1 MKISEIDTGVARKI
15 HKINYTPNIGGDPEF
30 FIGDKEGRIRSADD
44 FFPSKHDPIRVT
56 ARNDK
61 NSRLFFDGIQAEMAV
76 AHQTC
81 REYFAGNIE
90 RVWREVYNR
99 IPSDHQVILSPAE
112 KIRKSILDKA
122 DPEARIFGCEPDFN
136 AYTLTTNTPEMDA
149 SEHPHR
155 YAGGHIHLGLASSYL
170 TQDKPEYKLAK
181 TEDGHIR
188 IIRFLDLLLTIPTM
202 RLDNDNGS
210 KLRRSK
216 YGKAGCFRPTP
227 YGIEYRT
234 PSCWWLKS
242 PMFISLVYGLARMAW
257 SVASVNMDKAYREAV
272 GFDEETIR
280 GVIDESDLI
289 TADKIWKNLR
299 PYLASTGV
307 YTCNPLHIAS
317 LRGTENSYI
326 EDNYV
331 PNKNVPKSP
340 KGQVIHSLASFEY
353 MRENGVY
360 SVIDKDLKK
369 EWRVNDGFQ
378 SSQGMIAG
386 SYKKLKGNKDFIK
399 FQTSLLKELY

>member
-1 MKISEIDTGVARKI
+1 MKISEIDKEIGRRIYKV
-15 HKINYTPNIGGDPEF
+15 NYLPRIGGDPEF
-30 FIGDKEGRIRSADD
+30 FIGDEKGRVRSADD
-44 FFPSKHDPIRVT
+44 FFPSKNDPIRVI
-56 ARNDK
+56 ARDDK
-61 NSRLFFDGIQAEMAV
+61 FSRLFFDGIQAEMAV
-76 AHQTC
+76 AYQSC

-90 RVWREVYNR
+90 KVWREVYNR
-99 IPSDHQVILSPAE
+99 IPKNHQIILSPAE
-112 KIRKSILDKA
+112 KIRESVINKA
-122 DPEARIFGCEPDFN
+122 DPEARVFGCEPDFN
-136 AYTLTTNTPEMDA
+136 AYTRTINTPEMDA

-155 YAGGHIHLGLASSYL
+155 YAGGHIHLGLSSPYL
-170 TQDKPEYKLAK
+170 SKDQPEYKLAK

-188 IIRFLDLLLTIPTM
+188 LIRFLDLLLTIPTM

-242 PMFISLVYGLARMAW
+242 PMFVSLVYGLARMAW
-257 SVASVNMDKAYREAV
+257 SMVTINMDETYREAV

-280 GVIDESDLI
+280 GVIDESDII

-299 PYLASTGV
+299 PYLASTGLSS
-307 YTCNPLHIAS
+307 CNPLHIGS
-317 LRGTENSYI
+317 LRGSIQSYVEEGHSPWENPPQGP
-326 EDNYV
+326 E
-331 PNKNVPKSP
+331 
-340 KGQVIHSLASFEY
+340 GQIVHSLASFEY

-369 EWRVNDGFQ
+369 EWCVNNDFR
-378 SSQGMIAG
+378 SSRGMVMG
-386 SYKKLKGNKDFIK
+386 SYQKLKDNKDFMK
-399 FQTSLLKELY
+399 FQASLLKELY

>member
-1 MKISEIDTGVARKI
+1 MKISKIDTRVAKKI
-15 HKINYTPNIGGDPEF
+15 HRINYTPNIGGDPEF
-30 FIGDKEGRIRSADD
+30 FIGDEKGRVRSADD
-44 FFPSKHDPIRVT
+44 FFPSKDDPIKVA
-56 ARNDK
+56 ARGDRF
-61 NSRLFFDGIQAEMAV
+61 SRLFFDGIQAEMAV
-76 AHQTC
+76 AHQSC

-90 RVWREVYNR
+90 KVWKEVYNR
-99 IPSDHQVILSPAE
+99 IPSDHRIILSPSE
-112 KIRKSILDKA
+112 KIRRSVISKA

-155 YAGGHIHLGLASSYL
+155 YAGGHIHLGLASQYL
-170 TQDKPEYKLAK
+170 TKDKPEYKVAK

-242 PMFISLVYGLARMAW
+242 PMFVSLVYGLARMAW
-257 SVASVNMDKAYREAV
+257 SMVTIDMDKTYREAV

-280 GVIDESDLI
+280 GVIDESDII

-299 PYLASTGV
+299 PYLASTGL
-307 YTCNPLHIAS
+307 YTCNPLHMGS
-317 LRGTENSYI
+317 LRGSEQSFI
-326 EDNYV
+326 EDHYA
-331 PNKNVPKSP
+331 PWKNLPRSP
-340 KGQVIHSLASFEY
+340 EGQIVYSLASFEY
-353 MRENGVY
+353 MRKNGVH
-360 SVIDKDLKK
+360 SVVDKDIKK
-369 EWRVNDGFQ
+369 EWRVNNGFQ
-378 SSQGMIAG
+378 SCRGMISG
-386 SYKKLKGNKDFIK
+386 SYQRLKDNKDFMK
-399 FQTSLLKELY
+399 FQASLLKELY